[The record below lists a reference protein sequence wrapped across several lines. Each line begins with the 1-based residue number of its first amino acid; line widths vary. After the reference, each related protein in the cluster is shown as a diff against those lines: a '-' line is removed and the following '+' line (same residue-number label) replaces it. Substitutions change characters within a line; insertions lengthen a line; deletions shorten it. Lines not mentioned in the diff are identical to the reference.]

1 MDMGPVVRGAL
12 ENEGLRVTVVRILTT
27 ERPTP
32 HGGPVTYLA
41 TVSDDE
47 HVPSRLRT
55 FRWGTDRG
63 LPARPIRA
71 QYAHIGGPEA
81 DLEWARSQLP
91 QDARVGEAEQHR
103 TWNLSSIW
111 RIPTG
116 RGSVWLKHVPAFFA
130 HERALLCFVRDRL
143 GRADVP
149 RLLAHDSGRLLLD
162 DVPAPI
168 ATRRISTSAKRWFVS
183 SSSCSTCAP
192 HTSMPSW
199 GWGFPTGGR
208 TR

>member
-71 QYAHIGGPEA
+71 
-81 DLEWARSQLP
+81 
-91 QDARVGEAEQHR
+91 HR
-103 TWNLSSIW
+103 
-111 RIPTG
+111 
-116 RGSVWLKHVPAFFA
+116 
-130 HERALLCFVRDRL
+130 
-143 GRADVP
+143 
-149 RLLAHDSGRLLLD
+149 
-162 DVPAPI
+162 
-168 ATRRISTSAKRWFVS
+168 
-183 SSSCSTCAP
+183 
-192 HTSMPSW
+192 
-199 GWGFPTGGR
+199 R
-208 TR
+208 T